1 MKKLMIAA
9 AAAAMIGSV
18 WAAAGDPV
26 VYQATYNLKTTVG
39 KAAKN
44 GETVNLGKSAA
55 GEFWYENGTVA
66 NVYFS
71 YDAVTRTVTNIIDKT
86 NFTMKNVGGTMVPVL
101 TAAGQKDATVVATL
115 QALEATYNKKS
126 LNKWC
131 LTFKGNPVCY
141 RVAGSIKIS
150 GYFVDDE
157 CLSGFTP
164 TVADAFGAATLA
176 KSTKA
181 EFFAE
186 DTAAAGALAL
196 NAMTLSKKNDLA
208 DPVDVLDNTKGERV
222 ITWLAIA
229 GHGTYGKVYDDT
241 DATHKREGFT
251 AFSGNAVGT
260 ADMPECLSCCA
271 VDVPVVA
278 WDCCAVAATDTAVF
292 GTFSYKYNDK
302 GTKDLY

>member
-1 MKKLMIAA
+1 
-9 AAAAMIGSV
+9 
-18 WAAAGDPV
+18 
-26 VYQATYNLKTTVG
+26 
-39 KAAKN
+39 
-44 GETVNLGKSAA
+44 
-55 GEFWYENGTVA
+55 
-66 NVYFS
+66 
-71 YDAVTRTVTNIIDKT
+71 
-86 NFTMKNVGGTMVPVL
+86 
-101 TAAGQKDATVVATL
+101 
-115 QALEATYNKKS
+115 
-126 LNKWC
+126 
-131 LTFKGNPVCY
+131 
-141 RVAGSIKIS
+141 
-150 GYFVDDE
+150 
-157 CLSGFTP
+157 
-164 TVADAFGAATLA
+164 
-176 KSTKA
+176 
-181 EFFAE
+181 
-186 DTAAAGALAL
+186 
-196 NAMTLSKKNDLA
+196 MTLSKKNDLA